1 MAPSEMAGSF
11 FCPVSKQF
19 YKKYLLNFGKGKPVL
34 YLCWLTK
41 QPQLLHTFLKLNRA
55 DKKEEQIMWYPKV
68 AGVRDNGFGASRS
81 GQPINGVVIHHVAG
95 TNGLSY
101 VANKNSRN
109 SHPTYHIANSGAV
122 TGIVNPERRPY
133 STGGQPDPSAVAFEI
148 DNSSVGGDWPVS
160 PAALDSLIDVIV
172 YHASQSPRAGK
183 GFAKNKPSVAQ
194 SEFFIAWHSQYKAT
208 ACPGPFIMSQL
219 DYIVDEC
226 NKRALGAAPSA
237 PVTPAPVSAPVK
249 PVLSG
254 SLRIGSTGEVVK
266 YVQSVLGIKADGQF
280 GPITDRTVRA
290 FQSANGLKVDGIVG
304 PITYGRLGAPAPAPV
319 PTPPAPPSN
328 KPRLTK
334 SLRRGS
340 TGLNVAYIQRFFRIK
355 PDGQFGPI
363 TERKVKEFQ
372 KAQGL
377 FVDGIVGPLTWAR
390 IA

>member
-1 MAPSEMAGSF
+1 
-11 FCPVSKQF
+11 
-19 YKKYLLNFGKGKPVL
+19 
-34 YLCWLTK
+34 
-41 QPQLLHTFLKLNRA
+41 
-55 DKKEEQIMWYPKV
+55 MWYPKV
-68 AGVRDNGFGASRS
+68 AGVRDNGFGGSRN
-81 GQPINGVVIHHVAG
+81 GQSINGVVIHHVAG
-95 TNGLSY
+95 TNGLNY
-101 VANKNSRN
+101 VANKNART

-133 STGGQPDPSAVAFEI
+133 STGGAPDPNAVAFEI
-148 DNSSVGGDWPVS
+148 DNSSTGGNWPVS
-160 PAALDSLIDVIV
+160 PAAIESLIDVIV

-226 NKRALGAAPSA
+226 NKRASAVAPKPATPKPSKPAKPSIDSIAREVIAGKWGSGATRKQLLANAGYDSATVQAMVNAILSGKALAKPAPAKPAAPSLDQIA
-237 PVTPAPVSAPVK
+237 REVIAGKWGNGPTRTQKLTAAGHNAKAVQSMVNQI
-249 PVLSG
+249 LSG
-254 SLRIGSTGEVVK
+254 K
-266 YVQSVLGIKADGQF
+266 
-280 GPITDRTVRA
+280 
-290 FQSANGLKVDGIVG
+290 
-304 PITYGRLGAPAPAPV
+304 APAPTKPV
-319 PTPPAPPSN
+319 PTPPAPPSK